1 MKIARLWI
9 ALAAM
14 AAAAVVVPS
23 AFGDVEPFM
32 VVGSVS
38 NHSGTTVPYFT
49 NSFVSDGQSYSYSMV
64 GTDPT
69 LSAATTTVPDE
80 VIPLRIVFADG
91 TVFDASGSVP
101 PALASPLWNA
111 ASFLSGHTQYADAI
125 QRAEFWQQ
133 LAGSGYHVLLATPT
147 QLPTVT
153 INVPANQG
161 TVEPAGTTFGTH
173 VAGRTLGLVN
183 FSWFYGRYTHILNE
197 EHISARTLP
206 ILLTHNVFLDEKTPL
221 SCCVGGYHATAS
233 STNGNGAR
241 QVQTSIFADYGSPD
255 TLLHVG
261 DTNGVFAEDINALS
275 HEVSEWMNDPFG
287 SNVVPAWT
295 SPLAPQYGCSN
306 VLEVGDPL
314 VGVAFDVNG
323 YHPQDEAFLSWF
335 ARQSPSIGIDG
346 RYSYL
351 GTFTSPSPSC

>member
-1 MKIARLWI
+1 MASRFLI
-9 ALAAM
+9 ALAALVAGAF
-14 AAAAVVVPS
+14 AAAPA
-23 AFGDVEPFM
+23 AFGDVQPFM

-38 NHSGTTVPYFT
+38 DHSGTTIPYFT
-49 NSFVSDGQSYSYSMV
+49 NSFVSGGLAYNYSMV

-69 LSAATTTVPDE
+69 MSTATTSVPDE

-91 TVFDASGSVP
+91 TVFDASNSLGAAVGSP
-101 PALASPLWNA
+101 IWNSA
-111 ASFLSGHTQYADAI
+111 TFLSGRTQYGDAI

-133 LAGSGYHVLLATPT
+133 LAGSGYHVLLAAPT

-183 FSWFYGRYTHILNE
+183 FSWFYGRYTHILND
-197 EHISARTLP
+197 EHIGAQTLP
-206 ILLTHNVFLDEKTPL
+206 ILLTHNVFLDIKTPL
-221 SCCVGGYHATAS
+221 ACCVGGYHATAS
-233 STNGNGAR
+233 STNGNGVR
-241 QVQTSIFADYGSPD
+241 QVQTSIFADYGSPN
-255 TLLHVG
+255 TLFHVG
-261 DTNGVFAEDINALS
+261 QTSGVFAEDINALS

-287 SNVVPAWT
+287 SNVVPTWT

-306 VLEVGDPL
+306 AFEVGDPL

-351 GTFTSPSPSC
+351 GTLTAPSPAC